1 MAYRSSQARGQIRA
15 VPLANTTATAM
26 PDLSCLCDLPHRAVP
41 DPEPTERGQGSNLCP
56 HGCQS
61 DLFLLSHNGNTSYEI
76 LIELNFSFFLL
87 CNIIIKTICVLPHPP
102 GYLLKPCSMSF

>member
-1 MAYRSSQARGQIRA
+1 MDIFLNLFLKFFSLFRAAPMAYGGCWARGQIRA

-61 DLFLLSHNGNTSYEI
+61 DLFLLSHDGTPDCGY
-76 LIELNFSFFLL
+76 FL
-87 CNIIIKTICVLPHPP
+87 
-102 GYLLKPCSMSF
+102 